1 MLVLFCFFFFFCY
14 SKQGRRNPKSNQV
27 SESQKQKKIQQNQ
40 TNIKRLTLALAK
52 TGDLLRVLI
61 DSAGQRKFTL
71 TCGMSDRS

>member
-1 MLVLFCFFFFFCY
+1 MLVLFCFFFLLFQTGKEE
-14 SKQGRRNPKSNQV
+14 SEIKSGFGI
-27 SESQKQKKIQQNQ
+27 SETEKKQQNQ